1 MGQKD
6 AFTMGD
12 EAQIIMTP
20 PLEKGNGEDKSA
32 KNYGAVLS
40 ATDKTVDEVFKTAKT
55 MKKLTGKPIMIILGG
70 D

>member
-6 AFTMGD
+6 VFNMGD
-12 EAQIIMTP
+12 EAQIIMSP
-20 PLEKGNGEDKSA
+20 PLKKGNGEDKTA

-40 ATDKTVDEVFKTAKT
+40 ASDITVDEVFKAAKT
-55 MKKLTGKPIMIILGG
+55 MRKLTGKPIMIILGG